1 MTLRAYGALF
11 GVRHGEGPLQV
22 LALHGWGRTRA
33 DFDGLLQGYEAIAL
47 DLPGF
52 GASPAPEHPVGAA
65 GYAGLIE
72 DVLGE
77 FDAPPVVVGHSFGGR
92 VAVALAAALPDAV
105 SGLVLVGVP
114 LVRRERPAAS
124 IPWRYRLIRSA
135 RKAGL
140 ISDER
145 LERARR
151 RFGSADYRAAT
162 GVMRD
167 VLVKVVNESY
177 ESELA
182 RLTCP
187 VRLVWGADDAAVPP
201 AVARSAVDAIADV
214 TLDVVAGAGHDVHLS
229 HPDRLRAAIDG
240 LLK

>member
-1 MTLRAYGALF
+1 MTLRAYGSLF
-11 GVRHGEGPLQV
+11 GVRYGDGPLQV

-33 DFDGLLQGYEAIAL
+33 DFDGLLPGYEAVAL

-52 GASPAPEHPVGAA
+52 GASPAPQQPVGAA
-65 GYAGLIE
+65 GYARLIE

-92 VAVALAAALPDAV
+92 VAVALAAARPDSV

-114 LVRRERPAAS
+114 LVRRERPATG
-124 IPWRYRLIRSA
+124 IPWRYRLIRGA
-135 RKAGL
+135 AKAGL
-140 ISDER
+140 VSDER

-182 RLTCP
+182 RLVCP
-187 VRLVWGADDAAVPP
+187 VRLVWGENDAAVPL
-201 AVARSAVDAIADV
+201 AVARGAVDVLADV

-229 HPDRLRAAIDG
+229 HPDRMKAAIDG